1 MWQRRRYDKL
11 LLSSIRLLYYVKL
24 DVTNY
29 PSRSITSILSN
40 IAHGLRSDT
49 PLKAMYNSTSF
60 VKLDN
65 PSRLTRQQRG
75 IQITSTLLRNVPRS
89 LHMVKWEHK
98 AHRTDG
104 ILLLVNLKCLK
115 FGKYVPKFATDIR
128 SVSTSRSKVETMLKS
143 SNPVNSLYMNV
154 NIKKYIYTS
163 FCSDRN
169 SSVRVSDSRLSAGV
183 GLTVFSWISII
194 CTNADFG
201 RISLLNVLF
210 CNK

>member
-1 MWQRRRYDKL
+1 
-11 LLSSIRLLYYVKL
+11 
-24 DVTNY
+24 
-29 PSRSITSILSN
+29 
-40 IAHGLRSDT
+40 
-49 PLKAMYNSTSF
+49 
-60 VKLDN
+60 
-65 PSRLTRQQRG
+65 
-75 IQITSTLLRNVPRS
+75 
-89 LHMVKWEHK
+89 MVKWEHK

-163 FCSDRN
+163 FCSDRI

-183 GLTVFSWISII
+183 GLTVFS
-194 CTNADFG
+194 
-201 RISLLNVLF
+201 
-210 CNK
+210 